1 MPIQLLSETGIF
13 SFFLYLTL
21 NIIVWF
27 NLFKNLYSKIF
38 YSKFYLNNFQISL
51 LVGVGI
57 IIFPFTPNGNVFN
70 NWLSIVFYYPVGF
83 LLWSLK
89 NSNNMYLKSLKK
101 YTFFKK
107 FILQIKI

>member
-13 SFFLYLTL
+13 SFFLYLIL

-27 NLFKNLYSKIF
+27 NLFRNIYSKIF
-38 YSKFYLNNFQISL
+38 YDKIYLNNFQISL
-51 LVGVGI
+51 LVGVAI
-57 IIFPFTPNGNVFN
+57 IIFPLTPNGNIFN

-89 NSNNMYLKSLKK
+89 DRNNMYLKSLKK
-101 YTFFKK
+101 YTFLKK
-107 FILQIKI
+107 FILQTNI